1 MKETKEKQMFK
12 AELNLDKDHLKHPQ
26 KGYLYFE
33 DLAEE
38 IKANH
43 PEVIG
48 KHIFEQI
55 EALGLTKEFNES
67 ESPCSLPYTFY

>member
-1 MKETKEKQMFK
+1 MFK
-12 AELNLDKDHLKHPQ
+12 AELNLDKDYLKHPT
-26 KGYLYFE
+26 KGYLYYE

-48 KHIFEQI
+48 KYIYEQV
-55 EALGLTKEFNES
+55 EALGLGKEFKEC
-67 ESPCSLPYTFY
+67 ESPCSLPYTFVREGE